1 MSCTALTKGRGLL
14 CSKTTGGI
22 KNVYFAVY
30 DEVLATTIVNSEVT
44 DIDMGV
50 DSLYRYTTPMG
61 TASLSESISG
71 DRAAGTLFYTPTL
84 NITLNKLSKED
95 QNEIKILASNRLICF
110 AELNSTLT
118 TNGHNVIVA
127 LGIENGMELNA
138 GTMDSGDSFGSR
150 NGYTLTL
157 TGMEKVPFQMVVD
170 YTTVPFDNA
179 DSAGAIPIVT
189 S

>member
-1 MSCTALTKGRGLL
+1 MACTALTKGRGLL

-30 DEVLATTIVNSEVT
+30 DEVLATTIVDSEVT
-44 DIDMGV
+44 DIDMGTS
-50 DSLYRYTTPMG
+50 SLYRYTLPMG
-61 TASLSESISG
+61 TGTFSDAITG
-71 DRAAGTLFYTPTL
+71 DRAAGSLFYTPTL

-95 QNEIKILASNRLICF
+95 QNEIKILASNRVICF
-110 AELNSTLT
+110 AELNSTLA
-118 TNGHNVIVA
+118 NGHNVIVA
-127 LGIENGMELNA
+127 MGIENGMELNA

-150 NGYTLTL
+150 NGYVLTL
-157 TGMEKVPFQMVVD
+157 DGMEKVPSQMVVD

-179 DSAGAIPIVT
+179 DSAGTIPIVT

>member
-1 MSCTALTKGRGLL
+1 M
-14 CSKTTGGI
+14 
-22 KNVYFAVY
+22 YFAVY
-30 DEVLATTIVNSEVT
+30 DEVLATTISDSEVT
-44 DIDMGV
+44 DIDMGS

-61 TASLSESISG
+61 TASLSESITG
-71 DRAAGTLFYTPTL
+71 DGAAGTLFYTPTL

-118 TNGHNVIVA
+118 NGHNVIVA

-150 NGYTLTL
+150 NGYVLTL
-157 TGMEKVPFQMVVD
+157 DGMEKVPFQMVVD

>member
-1 MSCTALTKGRGLL
+1 MACTALTKGRGLL

-22 KNVYFAVY
+22 KNIYFAVY
-30 DEVLATTIVNSEVT
+30 DEVLSTTISASEVT
-44 DIDMGV
+44 DIDMGT

-110 AELNSTLT
+110 AELNSTLA
-118 TNGHNVIVA
+118 NGHNVIVA

-157 TGMEKVPFQMVVD
+157 DGMEKVPFQMVVD

>member
-30 DEVLATTIVNSEVT
+30 DEVLGTTISSSEVT
-44 DIDMGV
+44 DIDMGS
-50 DSLYRYTTPMG
+50 DSLYRYSTPMG

-84 NITLNKLSKED
+84 NLTLNKLSKED

-110 AELNSTLT
+110 AELNSTLA
-118 TNGHNVIVA
+118 NGHNVIVA

-157 TGMEKVPFQMVVD
+157 DGMEKVPFQMVVD
-170 YTTVPFDNA
+170 YTATPFDNA